1 MKTAFLAALIAC
13 AGLGGPI
20 AAYAQDAQSPDK
32 TARAP
37 LAPAPTAPVESPA
50 KTVALYGNSYTHY
63 NNNLNTRLRDLTR
76 SLLPEKAK
84 GYSYRGVTI
93 SSGLL
98 GWHAP
103 NLVFQNSLKQ
113 WDTVIFQGNSME
125 PIAEDAEDRAYFTKS
140 AVEMAQIAQEAGS
153 AVVYFMTW
161 APKDQPELTEPL
173 AKAYVEIAAK
183 TGGYVAPVG
192 LAFAAGAQRFP
203 EIDLYHPDGKHPSLE
218 GTYLAACV
226 FFATLYNQSPLGGDI
241 PIASDMS
248 PETARRLQILA
259 WDTVQAFRS

>member
-1 MKTAFLAALIAC
+1 MKTAFLAALLAC
-13 AGLGGPI
+13 ASFGGTI
-20 AAYAQDAQSPDK
+20 AAYAQDAQTPEK
-32 TARAP
+32 AARAP
-37 LAPAPTAPVESPA
+37 IAQAPNAPVESPA

-76 SLLPEKAK
+76 SLLPDNAK

-103 NLVFQNSLKQ
+103 NLVFQNSLKH

-125 PIAEDAEDRAYFTKS
+125 PIAEDAEDRAYFAKS
-140 AVEMAQIAQEAGS
+140 AEEMAQIAQEAGS

-248 PETARRLQILA
+248 PETARRLQTLA